1 MFALLLR
8 SILLLWWVCLA
19 EPSVPPVFARPSS
32 PSTTSSG
39 TASGLVDALGRR
51 ARRLLTIQLNAVW
64 GHRYGRGTPAAKL
77 WRRGL
82 DRVRPRFRSRR
93 RVGGGFLTM
102 VFKRLCGYVGV
113 RIGEASNPGPGA
125 GAADSLASSSG
136 TVDSPSKRTRRRLEY
151 VDYDEASFS
160 GDSLAL
166 HESSA
171 KVLRSAARQWAQNK
185 GLVVGTFSSPSMTPT
200 DHWQCTCLCH
210 KHERCHAAQG
220 TCYTF
225 VGILERSVYRLSI
238 QKAGT
243 CGDDLR
249 KSRAGATKLY
259 KDDQP
264 TVAERQQVLGAMK
277 ELLSTQRK
285 ATPGA
290 VVKRLEAKG
299 TSVAAVRVKA
309 ILRARRMAEGPGL
322 LEFVES
328 QETFEEF
335 IKTVPASDMSFC
347 HLQRQSFQWV
357 ATLTGFLD
365 ALQALMPENA
375 ESAKIFITADFTFRL
390 TVMNHSYGII
400 STLFAES
407 CVSRFCWGKVAGNE
421 GSFFTQTQVYV
432 CFADS
437 SPPTP

>member
-19 EPSVPPVFARPSS
+19 EPSVPPAFARPSS

-39 TASGLVDALGRR
+39 TASGPVDALGRR

-64 GHRYGRGTPAAKL
+64 GHRYSRGTPEAKL

-136 TVDSPSKRTRRRLEY
+136 TVDSPSKRTRRRLKY
-151 VDYDEASFS
+151 INYDEASFS

-220 TCYTF
+220 TCYKF
-225 VGILERSVYRLSI
+225 VGYSGKIRVSSLHPE
-238 QKAGT
+238 GWN
-243 CGDDLR
+243 LR
-249 KSRAGATKLY
+249 R
-259 KDDQP
+259 
-264 TVAERQQVLGAMK
+264 
-277 ELLSTQRK
+277 
-285 ATPGA
+285 
-290 VVKRLEAKG
+290 
-299 TSVAAVRVKA
+299 
-309 ILRARRMAEGPGL
+309 
-322 LEFVES
+322 
-328 QETFEEF
+328 
-335 IKTVPASDMSFC
+335 
-347 HLQRQSFQWV
+347 
-357 ATLTGFLD
+357 
-365 ALQALMPENA
+365 
-375 ESAKIFITADFTFRL
+375 
-390 TVMNHSYGII
+390 
-400 STLFAES
+400 
-407 CVSRFCWGKVAGNE
+407 
-421 GSFFTQTQVYV
+421 
-432 CFADS
+432 
-437 SPPTP
+437 